1 MTDSQV
7 VPDRTGAQ
15 PLGAPW
21 REEVKPV
28 TEAPETVPQ
37 RYPFSDP
44 DRLNLDPCYARL
56 RRDEPLT
63 RIRMPFGEPAWLA
76 TRHADV
82 RTVLGDSRF
91 SRAASVDRDE
101 PRNSPRRQEGGI
113 LSMDPPEH
121 TRLRRLV
128 AKAFTARRV
137 EELRPRTRQV
147 ADELV
152 DGMLAAGPPADLVA
166 HLATPLPIRV
176 ICDLLG
182 VPVADQ
188 DRFHTWS
195 EAIVST
201 TSLSLEQAQEYIDNL
216 FAYMGELIARR
227 REQPT
232 DDLLGAMVR
241 ARDADDRLAADEVVR
256 LAAGLL
262 AAGHETTVTQIP
274 NFVYAL
280 LTHPDEWDRLRARPD
295 LVPSA
300 VEELMRFVPLGASS
314 AFARYA
320 LEDVELGGVLVRAGE
335 PVVVSISSANRD
347 GTVFAEP
354 DRLDLTRQA
363 NPHLGFGHGV
373 HHCIGAQL
381 ARMELQVVLETLIT
395 RTPGLRLAVPESEL
409 TWKSGLLVRGLL
421 AMPVSW

>member
-1 MTDSQV
+1 M
-7 VPDRTGAQ
+7 
-15 PLGAPW
+15 
-21 REEVKPV
+21 
-28 TEAPETVPQ
+28 TEAPETTAPQ

-44 DRLNLDPCYARL
+44 DRLNLDPRYARL

-63 RIRMPFGEPAWLA
+63 RIRMPYGEPAWLA

-82 RTVLGDSRF
+82 RTVLGDPRF
-91 SRAASVDRDE
+91 SRAASVGRDE
-101 PRNSPRRQEGGI
+101 PRNTPRQQEGGI

-137 EELRPRTRQV
+137 EQLRPRTREV
-147 ADELV
+147 AHELV

-182 VPVADQ
+182 VPVTDQ

-201 TSLSLEQAQEYIDNL
+201 TSLSPEQAQEYIDNL
-216 FAYMGELIARR
+216 LAYMGELIARR

-232 DDLLGAMVR
+232 DDLIGAMVR
-241 ARDADDRLAADEVVR
+241 ARDADDRLAEDEVVR

-280 LTHPDEWDRLRARPD
+280 LTHPDEWARLRARPH
-295 LVPSA
+295 LVPAA

-320 LEDVELGGVLVRAGE
+320 TEDIEFGGVLVRAGE
-335 PVVVSISSANRD
+335 PVVVSIPSANRD
-347 GTVFAEP
+347 ETVFAEA
-354 DRLDLTRQA
+354 DRLDLTRQV

-373 HHCIGAQL
+373 HHCVGAQL
-381 ARMELQVVLETLIT
+381 ARMELQVVLETLIA
-395 RTPGLRLAVPESEL
+395 RTPDLRLAVPESEL
-409 TWKSGLLVRGLL
+409 TWKSGLLVRGLV

>member
-1 MTDSQV
+1 MTDTSQ
-7 VPDRTGAQ
+7 DTM
-15 PLGAPW
+15 
-21 REEVKPV
+21 
-28 TEAPETVPQ
+28 PQ

-44 DRLNLDPCYARL
+44 HRLDVDPRYALL

-76 TRHADV
+76 TRYADA
-82 RTVLGDSRF
+82 RTVLADPRF
-91 SRAASVDRDE
+91 SRAASVGRDQ
-101 PRNSPRRQEGGI
+101 PRNTERQADEGI
-113 LSMDPPEH
+113 LAMDPPEH

-137 EELRPRTRQV
+137 EELRPRTAAV

-182 VPVADQ
+182 VPVSDQ

-201 TSLSLEQAQEYIDNL
+201 TSLSPETAESYIDQL
-216 FAYMGELIARR
+216 LGYMAGLIAQR
-227 REQPT
+227 RETPT
-232 DDLLGAMVR
+232 DDLIGAMVR
-241 ARDADDRLAADEVVR
+241 ARDENADRLTEEEVIR

-274 NFVYAL
+274 NMVYVL
-280 LTHPDEWDRLRARPD
+280 LTEEGGWERLRADPT
-295 LVPSA
+295 LVPRA
-300 VEELMRFVPLGASS
+300 VEELMRFIPLGATA
-314 AFARYA
+314 AFPRYA
-320 LEDVELGGVLVRAGE
+320 TEDVELGGVLVRAGE
-335 PVVVSISSANRD
+335 PVVVSLHSANRD
-347 GTVFAEP
+347 EQVFTDP
-354 DRLDLTRQA
+354 DRLDLAREA

-381 ARMELQVVLETLIT
+381 ARMELQVVLETLLR
-395 RTPGLRLAVPESEL
+395 RTPGLRLAVPVSEL
-409 TWKSGLLVRGLL
+409 TWKSGLLVRGLT
-421 AMPVSW
+421 AMPVQW

>member
-1 MTDSQV
+1 M
-7 VPDRTGAQ
+7 
-15 PLGAPW
+15 
-21 REEVKPV
+21 
-28 TEAPETVPQ
+28 TEAPETTAPQ

-44 DRLNLDPCYARL
+44 DRLDLDPRYARL

-63 RIRMPFGEPAWLA
+63 RIRMPYGEPAWLA

-82 RTVLGDSRF
+82 RTVLGDARF
-91 SRAASVDRDE
+91 SRAASVGRDE
-101 PRNSPRRQEGGI
+101 PRNSPRQQEGGI

-147 ADELV
+147 AHELV

-182 VPVADQ
+182 VPVSDQ

-201 TSLSLEQAQEYIDNL
+201 TSLTPERAQEYIDSL

-241 ARDADDRLAADEVVR
+241 ARDADDRLAEDEVVR

-280 LTHPDEWDRLRARPD
+280 LDHSDEWARLRARPE
-295 LVPSA
+295 LVPGA

-347 GTVFAEP
+347 ETVFAEA
-354 DRLDLTRQA
+354 DRLDLTREA

-373 HHCIGAQL
+373 HHCVGAQL
-381 ARMELQVVLETLIT
+381 ARMELQVVLETLID
-395 RTPGLRLAVPESEL
+395 RTPDLRLAVPEAEL
-409 TWKSGLLVRGLL
+409 TWKSGLLVRGLV
-421 AMPVSW
+421 AMPVRW

>member
-1 MTDSQV
+1 M
-7 VPDRTGAQ
+7 
-15 PLGAPW
+15 
-21 REEVKPV
+21 
-28 TEAPETVPQ
+28 TEAPETTVR
-37 RYPFSDP
+37 RYPFGDP
-44 DRLNLDPCYARL
+44 DRLNLDPHYARL
-56 RRDEPLT
+56 RREEPLT

-82 RTVLGDSRF
+82 RTVLGDPRF
-91 SRAASVDRDE
+91 SRAASVGRDE
-101 PRNSPRRQEGGI
+101 PRNTPRQQEGGI
-113 LSMDPPEH
+113 LAMDPPEH

-147 ADELV
+147 TAELV
-152 DGMLAAGPPADLVA
+152 DGMLAAGAPADLVH

-182 VPVADQ
+182 VPVTDQ
-188 DRFHTWS
+188 DLFHTWS

-201 TSLSLEQAQEYIDNL
+201 TSLSPERVQDYIDNL

-232 DDLLGAMVR
+232 DDLIGAMVR
-241 ARDADDRLAADEVVR
+241 ARDADDRLAEDEVVR

-280 LTHPDEWDRLRARPD
+280 LTHPDEWDRLRARPE
-295 LVPSA
+295 LVPDA

-335 PVVVSISSANRD
+335 PVLVSISSANRD
-347 GTVFAEP
+347 ETVFVEP

-373 HHCIGAQL
+373 HHCVGAQL
-381 ARMELQVVLETLIT
+381 ARMELQVVLETLIA

-409 TWKSGLLVRGLL
+409 AWKSGLLVRGLL
-421 AMPVSW
+421 ALPVSW